1 MRLKRN
7 SAGVI
12 LALFLLAVTLGGCGK
27 KPASQVET
35 PRVAVEVAQVKR
47 GSIAQPV
54 RVTGTV
60 QAGATVQVM
69 AAIPG
74 KIKLVLVDVGDK
86 VSQGQVIAEL
96 ENSDIEARLQQAKAN
111 LEQARL
117 GLDQADAR
125 VKQAEV
131 RAGLDE
137 TNLKRTQTLFDQGAA
152 SQQQLDAARTAA
164 AVSQEDLAVARA
176 SLAASRAQVTA
187 AEAAVRQA
195 EVALENTY
203 IKAPVSGEV
212 AARLLEPGALAQGAV
227 VTLVTSG
234 ERQVEIGVTEQD
246 VNYLQP
252 GREVAVE
259 VPVVAAESLKGR
271 VASVSPAADER
282 SRVFKVK
289 VSLVNAPPG
298 VKPGMAATV
307 IYTTRQVNNALLVPK
322 NAVVK
327 RGAQDIVY
335 TVVEGKAA
343 GRVVTTGI
351 ADDKNVEI
359 VKGLADQDSI
369 IVKGQDFVSEGQPV
383 EVVNGGAGA

>member
-7 SAGVI
+7 CAGVI
-12 LALFLLAVTLGGCGK
+12 MALFLLAVTLGGCGK
-27 KPASQVET
+27 NPAGQEET
-35 PRVAVEVAQVKR
+35 PRVPVELAPVRR
-47 GSIAQPV
+47 GSIALPV
-54 RVTGTV
+54 RVSGLV
-60 QAGATVQVM
+60 QAGATIQVM
-69 AAIPG
+69 AASPG
-74 KIKLVLVDVGDK
+74 KIKSIRVDVGDK
-86 VSQGQVIAEL
+86 VVQGQIIAEL
-96 ENSDIEARLQQAKAN
+96 ENSDLEARVQQARAN

-137 TNLKRTQTLFDQGAA
+137 TNLKRTQALFDQGAA

-176 SLAASRAQVTA
+176 SLAASRAQVAA

-234 ERQVEIGVTEQD
+234 DRQVEIGVTEQD

-252 GREVAVE
+252 GREVTVE
-259 VPVVAAESLKGR
+259 VPAAAAEALKGR

-289 VSLVNAPPG
+289 ISLPGAPAG

-359 VKGLADQDSI
+359 VKGLTDQDSV

-383 EVVNGGAGA
+383 EIVNGGAGA

>member
-1 MRLKRN
+1 MRKSWSYGVLILLVLLLSVN
-7 SAGVI
+7 S
-12 LALFLLAVTLGGCGK
+12 GGCGRQ
-27 KPASQVET
+27 PARQAEV
-35 PRVAVEVAQVKR
+35 PRVPVELAPVVR

-69 AAIPG
+69 AASPG
-74 KIKLVLVDVGDK
+74 KIKSILVDVGDK
-86 VSQGQVIAEL
+86 VVQGQIIAEL
-96 ENSDIEARLQQAKAN
+96 ENSDLEARLQQAKAN

-125 VKQAEV
+125 VKQAEA
-131 RAGLDE
+131 RAQLDE
-137 TNLKRTQTLFDQGAA
+137 ANLKRTQALFDQGAA
-152 SQQQLDAARTAA
+152 SQQQLDAARAA
-164 AVSQEDLAVARA
+164 AAASQEDLAIART
-176 SLAASRAQVTA
+176 SMAAAPAQVAA

-246 VNYLQP
+246 VNYLRP

-259 VPVVAAESLKGR
+259 VPAAAAEPLKGR

-289 VSLVNAPPG
+289 ISLPGAPAG

-327 RGAQDIVY
+327 RGAQDVVY

-343 GRVVTTGI
+343 GRPVTTGI
-351 ADDKNVEI
+351 ADDKNLEI
-359 VKGLADQDSI
+359 IKGLAEGDSV
-369 IVKGQDFVSEGQPV
+369 IVKGQDFISEGQPV

>member
-1 MRLKRN
+1 MRPKRN
-7 SAGVI
+7 FAGVV
-12 LALFLLAVTLGGCGK
+12 LVLFLLAVTLGGCGK
-27 KPASQVET
+27 NTAGQVET
-35 PRVAVEVAQVKR
+35 PRVPVEVAPVKR
-47 GSIAQPV
+47 GNIAQLA
-54 RVTGTV
+54 RVTGIV

-69 AAIPG
+69 AASAG
-74 KIKLVLVDVGDK
+74 KIKSVLVDVGDK
-86 VSQGQVIAEL
+86 VSRGQVIAEL
-96 ENSDIEARLQQAKAN
+96 ENSDLEARLQQAKAN

-131 RAGLDE
+131 KAELDE
-137 TNLKRTQTLFDQGAA
+137 TNLKRTQALFEQGAA

-176 SLAASRAQVTA
+176 ALAAAQAQVAA

-252 GREVAVE
+252 GREVTVE
-259 VPVVAAESLKGR
+259 VPAAAESLKGR
-271 VASVSPAADER
+271 VASVSPAADEL
-282 SRVFKVK
+282 SHLFKVE
-289 VSLVNAPPG
+289 VSLVNAKPA
-298 VKPGMAATV
+298 VRPGMAATV
-307 IYTTRQVNNALLVPK
+307 IYTTRQVKNALLVPK
-322 NAVVK
+322 NAVIK
-327 RGAQDIVY
+327 RGAQDVVY

-359 VKGLADQDSI
+359 VKGLTDQDSI